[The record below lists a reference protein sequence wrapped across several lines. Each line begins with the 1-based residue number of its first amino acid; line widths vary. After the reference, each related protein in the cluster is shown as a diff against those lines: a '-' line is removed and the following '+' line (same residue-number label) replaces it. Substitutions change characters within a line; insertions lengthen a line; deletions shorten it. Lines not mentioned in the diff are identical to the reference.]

1 MKTSEE
7 LRNGSFNKNNKS
19 GAYAYAPDLL
29 LYANNNIFY

>member
-19 GAYAYAPDLL
+19 GAYAS
-29 LYANNNIFY
+29 NKNIFY